1 MHIKMTHG
9 ALAASVKSI
18 AGSLPKDKLSPWRFV
33 RIEAADG
40 HVTFTACDGDI
51 QIERR
56 VEEDVDESG
65 VALVGGWQFVRF
77 ANAMPTGV
85 CEIRTKGES
94 KVEMASGESK
104 FTLAATGVGDW
115 PAFVGPGE
123 KETAVFLP
131 AVTLREMLR
140 KTSWAMSKDDTR
152 KSLKSVN
159 AELAK
164 GKLTMVATDGRCL
177 GMCEHDLGTDAKAN
191 VSLPEKLVGVLMGL
205 LGDDG
210 DARLAF
216 DGRAIRVTCDDWSVT
231 SRTIDEVY
239 PNWRR
244 VVPAEPPSTVTVD
257 RIAFLDEVGRA
268 ALSAPESSSI
278 SVTFSGRSVEF
289 AAVCELA
296 SYHSSIKA
304 QQYGGEA
311 GKFDVDFK
319 LFKNA
324 LGCLDTDAV
333 TIEYTPSEPSKPQPL
348 VIKSEIPWLAVIMP
362 MRMD

>member
-1 MHIKMTHG
+1 MHIKMTHE

-18 AGSLPKDKLSPWRFV
+18 AGSLPKDKLSPWRFA

-56 VEEDVDESG
+56 VKAEVEEPG
-65 VALVGGWQFVRF
+65 VVLVGGRQFVPF

-85 CEIRTKGES
+85 VDVRTKGS
-94 KVEMASGESK
+94 LKVDISAGAAK
-104 FTLAATGVGDW
+104 FTMAATDVGDW
-115 PAFVGPGE
+115 PSFVGPGE

-131 AVTLREMLR
+131 SVTLREMLR
-140 KTSWAMSKDDTR
+140 KTSWAMSKDAAR

-159 AELAK
+159 AELAN

-177 GMCEHDLGTDAKAN
+177 GMCEYGLDTDAKAK
-191 VSLPEKLVGVLMGL
+191 VSLPEKIVGVLMGL
-205 LGDDG
+205 LGCDG

-244 VVPAEPPSTVTVD
+244 VVPAEQPGRVTID
-257 RIAFLDEVGRA
+257 RASFLDEVGRA
-268 ALSAPESSSI
+268 ALSAPDSSGI
-278 SVTFSGRSVEF
+278 SVAFEGASVEI
-289 AAVCELA
+289 AAVCELS
-296 SYHSSIKA
+296 SYHSCVSSKQFDGDA
-304 QQYGGEA
+304 E
-311 GKFDVDFK
+311 KFDVDFR
-319 LFKNA
+319 LFKSA
-324 LGCLDTDAV
+324 LGCLDTEAV
-333 TIEYTPSEPSKPQPL
+333 TIEYTPGDPGHPKPL
-348 VIKSEIPWLAVIMP
+348 LIKSEIPWIAVVMP
-362 MRMD
+362 MMRR

>member
-9 ALAASVKSI
+9 ALATAVKSI

-56 VEEDVDESG
+56 VKADVDEPG
-65 VALVGGWQFVRF
+65 VVLVGGKQFVPF
-77 ANAMPTGV
+77 ANAMPVGV
-85 CEIRTKGES
+85 GEIRTPRAG
-94 KVEMASGESK
+94 KVEIASGAAK
-104 FTLAATGVGDW
+104 FTMSATGVEDW

-123 KETAVFLP
+123 KESSVFLP

-177 GMCEHDLGTDAKAN
+177 GMCEYDLGTDAKAK
-191 VSLPEKLVGVLMGL
+191 VSFPEKLVAVLLSL

-216 DGRAIRVTCDDWSVT
+216 DNRAIRVTCDDWSVT
-231 SRTIDEVY
+231 SRAIDEIY
-239 PNWRR
+239 PNWRQ
-244 VVPAEPPSTVTVD
+244 VVPGEQPSTITVN
-257 RIAFLDEVGRA
+257 RIDFLDEVGRA
-268 ALSAPESSSI
+268 ALSAPESSCI
-278 SVTFSGRSVEF
+278 SVSFSGKSVEF
-289 AAVCELA
+289 ESVCEL
-296 SYHSSIKA
+296 SRYQSSIKPVSS
-304 QQYGGEA
+304 GGEP
-311 GKFDVDFK
+311 GKFDMDFK

-324 LGCLDTDAV
+324 LGCLDTDDV
-333 TIEYTPSEPSKPQPL
+333 TIEYTPGKPAPL
-348 VIKSEIPWLAVIMP
+348 LIKSDIPWLAVVMP
-362 MRMD
+362 MRKG